1 MPEFASNL
9 DGRQYFLQGL
19 RTVEQN
25 FDRDTW
31 TRMTR
36 DLFHNLDHHLFDV
49 RASFVTFLND
59 RKKDLPRMCAKW
71 ALPVCVV
78 LRQLTTEMRLAVD
91 LVEFR
96 NWDDG
101 ILKDALEALRYSIY
115 DFLRPVAFILRN
127 YYNAKEDKKYT
138 GGVKIGTSASLE
150 TFGQVGNFCMK
161 CMIDAEL
168 ALVGLLLHLSRGQ
181 AMRDGHKANEQMEVA
196 ELEPLR
202 LFKDLMATPVANKV
216 PTATFTELVIQN
228 QTIIQRRSIVTTL
241 DSTNPV
247 PATNYICMS
256 FDHFSLLELILCKR
270 CSCQYRK
277 RRDPNI
283 L

>member
-1 MPEFASNL
+1 MATRAVIPGFASNL
-9 DGRQYFLQGL
+9 DGRQYFLQEL

-36 DLFHNLDHHLFDV
+36 DLFHNLDHPLFDV
-49 RASFVTFLND
+49 RASFATFLDD
-59 RKKDLPRMCAKW
+59 RKKDLPQRCAKW

-78 LRQLTTEMRLAVD
+78 LRQLATEMRLAVD

-115 DFLRPVAFILRN
+115 DFLGPIAILLRN
-127 YYNAKEDKKYT
+127 YCNAKKDEKYT
-138 GGVKIGTSASLE
+138 GSVKIGTSGSLE

-168 ALVGLLLHLSRGQ
+168 ALMGLMLHLSRGQ
-181 AMRDGHKANEQMEVA
+181 ATRDGHAANEQMELA

-202 LFKDLMATPVANKV
+202 LFKGLVASPVAHGY
-216 PTATFTELVIQN
+216 F
-228 QTIIQRRSIVTTL
+228 
-241 DSTNPV
+241 
-247 PATNYICMS
+247 
-256 FDHFSLLELILCKR
+256 H
-270 CSCQYRK
+270 
-277 RRDPNI
+277 
-283 L
+283 

>member
-1 MPEFASNL
+1 M
-9 DGRQYFLQGL
+9 Q
-19 RTVEQN
+19 
-25 FDRDTW
+25 
-31 TRMTR
+31 
-36 DLFHNLDHHLFDV
+36 
-49 RASFVTFLND
+49 
-59 RKKDLPRMCAKW
+59 RKIK
-71 ALPVCVV
+71 
-78 LRQLTTEMRLAVD
+78 
-91 LVEFR
+91 
-96 NWDDG
+96 N
-101 ILKDALEALRYSIY
+101 
-115 DFLRPVAFILRN
+115 N
-127 YYNAKEDKKYT
+127 T
-138 GGVKIGTSASLE
+138 GSVQIGTSSSLE

-168 ALVGLLLHLSRGQ
+168 ALMGLMLHLSRGQ
-181 AMRDGHKANEQMEVA
+181 ATRDGHKANEQMKLA

-228 QTIIQRRSIVTTL
+228 QSIIQRRSIVTTL

-256 FDHFSLLELILCKR
+256 FVHFSLLELILCKR
-270 CSCQYRK
+270 CSCQHRK

>member
-1 MPEFASNL
+1 
-9 DGRQYFLQGL
+9 
-19 RTVEQN
+19 
-25 FDRDTW
+25 
-31 TRMTR
+31 MTR
-36 DLFHNLDHHLFDV
+36 DLFHNLDHPLFDV
-49 RASFVTFLND
+49 RASFVNFLND
-59 RKKDLPRMCAKW
+59 RKKELPDKCAKW
-71 ALPVCVV
+71 ALPVCMV
-78 LRQLTTEMRLAVD
+78 LRQLATEMRLAVD

-115 DFLRPVAFILRN
+115 DFLGPIAIVLRD
-127 YYNAKEDKKYT
+127 YCHAKKDKKYT
-138 GGVKIGTSASLE
+138 GSVKIRTSSSLE

-168 ALVGLLLHLSRGQ
+168 ALMGLMLHLSRGQ
-181 AMRDGHKANEQMEVA
+181 ATRDGHNANEQMDLA
-196 ELEPLR
+196 DLTPLR

-228 QTIIQRRSIVTTL
+228 QSIVQRRSIVTTL

-256 FDHFSLLELILCKR
+256 FVQFSLL
-270 CSCQYRK
+270 
-277 RRDPNI
+277 
-283 L
+283 